1 VVHTEKHR
9 MKDVD
14 AVIEAMARNMARDI
28 DDQVLMGALGWH
40 ELELDESRVSGSR
53 YMTVHPTNGSHW
65 NEMMT
70 WMVDTFGPT
79 AHDGVWTPNM
89 RWYANNSK
97 FWFRNVKDR
106 DWFVLRWS

>member
-1 VVHTEKHR
+1 

-28 DDQVLMGALGWH
+28 DTQVLMNALGWH
-40 ELELDESRVSGSR
+40 ELELDESRISGSR
-53 YMTVHPTNGSHW
+53 YLTVHPTNGSHW
-65 NEMMT
+65 NEMMA
-70 WMVDTFGPT
+70 WMVDTFGPS
-79 AHDGVWTPNM
+79 AQDGVWTPGM

-97 FWFRNVKDR
+97 FWFRNAKDR

>member
-1 VVHTEKHR
+1 